1 MQIVP
6 DDSGRVNEEI
16 DLYFTTY
23 QVRTVVVVTR
33 SMTAVVES
41 QMTDM
46 LYKCSKMAGYLCL

>member
-16 DLYFTTY
+16 DQYFTTY

-33 SMTAVVES
+33 RHDSSSRVS
-41 QMTDM
+41 ND
-46 LYKCSKMAGYLCL
+46 